1 MEESKMSMKKLLTTI
16 SAGFALGLGLIALP
30 YSAVTASAA
39 TSPRLQLRQNSYV
52 YSISGKRKGKIVLKR
67 GTYLRALSKKA
78 IKGKKYYRIGKGR
91 YIRTNNAVIVP
102 NETKDKGPVLFS
114 VYLKPGITLYSR
126 PNGESSRETLIGK
139 QKVYEIYKDA
149 NGLEWYRLPYKNWA
163 KATDT
168 QKSKPKE
175 DEEIPTS
182 DNWDDPEDN
191 TSIEVQKE
199 KQNSIPT
206 GTALNR
212 NTIEE
217 TGRIFESLVNEWR
230 MQQGIQT
237 KVVYTTQKSDF
248 NFDYEA
254 SRAIEVAQY
263 YDKYHQSDKH
273 AGSKTP
279 GELLCLVSY
288 GSPEKMAQQAFDQ
301 FINDDASANYAH
313 RNHLKRTMLKHFGIG
328 LAMTHSNGYYVNGV
342 AFVVST
348 DC

>member
-1 MEESKMSMKKLLTTI
+1 MSNKKILATASMSFLLGLSTI
-16 SAGFALGLGLIALP
+16 SLP
-30 YSAVTASAA
+30 QSTQPVEAS
-39 TSPRLQLRQNSYV
+39 TSPKIQLRHNAYV
-52 YSISGKRKGKIVLKR
+52 YSAKGKRKSKFSLKR
-67 GTYLRALSKKA
+67 GTYFQTLGQKFIR
-78 IKGKKYYRIGKGR
+78 GKKYYKIGKGK
-91 YIRTNNAVIVP
+91 YIKFINAVIP
-102 NETKDKGPVLFS
+102 PDETIDKGPVLFS
-114 VYLKPGITLYSR
+114 VYLKPGITLYSK

-149 NGLEWYRLPYKNWA
+149 NGLEWYRLPYKNWT

-168 QKSKPKE
+168 QRSKPKE
-175 DEEIPTS
+175 DEDIPTS

-191 TSIEVQKE
+191 TSTVVQKE

-206 GTALNR
+206 GTALDR

-217 TGRIFESLVNEWR
+217 TARIFESLVNEWR
-230 MQQGIQT
+230 MQQGVQT
-237 KVVYTTQKSDF
+237 SVVYTTQKSAF

-254 SRAIEVAQY
+254 SRAAEVAQY

-301 FINDDASANYAH
+301 FINNDASANYAH
-313 RNHLKRTMLKHFGIG
+313 RNHLKDPMLKYFGIG

-342 AFVVST
+342 TFVVSA

>member
-1 MEESKMSMKKLLTTI
+1 MKNKKVL
-16 SAGFALGLGLIALP
+16 
-30 YSAVTASAA
+30 AA
-39 TSPRLQLRQNSYV
+39 TSMSFLLGLSIISLPQTTQPVEASASPRIQLRHNAYV
-52 YSISGKRKGKIVLKR
+52 YSAKGKRKSKFSLKR
-67 GTYLRALSKKA
+67 GTYFQTLGQKS
-78 IKGKKYYRIGKGR
+78 IKGKKYYKIGKGK
-91 YIRTNNAVIVP
+91 YIKFNNAVIP
-102 NETKDKGPVLFS
+102 PYETKEKGPGLFS
-114 VYLKPGITLYSR
+114 VYLKPGITLYSK
-126 PNGESSRETLIGK
+126 PNGESSREMLLGK

-149 NGLEWYRLPYKNWA
+149 NGLEWYRLQDKNWA

-191 TSIEVQKE
+191 TNTVVQKE

-206 GTALNR
+206 GTALDR

-230 MQQGIQT
+230 MQQGVQAR
-237 KVVYTTQKSDF
+237 VVYTTQKSAF

-254 SRAIEVAQY
+254 SRAAEVAQY

-288 GSPEKMAQQAFDQ
+288 GSPQKMAQQAFDQ

-342 AFVVST
+342 TFVVSA

>member
-1 MEESKMSMKKLLTTI
+1 MINKKTITKISSGLLI
-16 SAGFALGLGLIALP
+16 GIGL
-30 YSAVTASAA
+30 VTFQQNTSSVSAA
-39 TSPRLQLRQNSYV
+39 SFPRVQLRHNSYI
-52 YSISGKRKGKIVLKR
+52 YSSKGIRRVKTSLKR
-67 GTYLRALSKKA
+67 GTYLKTFGKRS
-78 IKGKKYYRIGKGR
+78 IKGQTYYNIGKGR
-91 YIRTNNAVIVP
+91 YIKKINTVIP
-102 NETKDKGPVLFS
+102 PKEDKDPVLFT
-114 VYLKPGITLYSR
+114 VYLKDDAEFYTKPNGGNSLYSL
-126 PNGESSRETLIGK
+126 SGK
-139 QKVYEIYKDA
+139 QNVYETYTDDKG
-149 NGLEWYRLPYKNWA
+149 NTWYRIKYKNWV

-191 TSIEVQKE
+191 TSTEVQKE

-206 GTALNR
+206 GTALNK

-230 MQQGIQT
+230 MQQGVQAR
-237 KVVYTTQKSDF
+237 VVYTTQKSAF

-254 SRAIEVAQY
+254 SRAAEVAQY

-288 GSPEKMAQQAFDQ
+288 GSPQKMAQQAFDQ
-301 FINDDASANYAH
+301 FINNDASANYAH
-313 RNHLKRTMLKHFGIG
+313 RNHLKDPMLKYFGIG

-342 AFVVST
+342 TFVVSA